1 MNQSTPI
8 LSVEGLCVS
17 YGSATVVKDLS
28 FTLAKGQTLG
38 IVGTSGSGK
47 STVALAIL
55 GLLPNHSAT
64 TGFFRWSE
72 GPALQLSDTAAQQR
86 IRSHTGVV
94 FQDALSALNP
104 LHSCGRQ
111 LVEAIRLK
119 QHLGAA
125 AAKSLALEW
134 FDKVELQDPNRIYQS
149 YPFQLSGGQ
158 LQRVLIAIA
167 LCNQPSLLI
176 ADEPTTALDAE
187 VQKNILQL
195 LKKIQGE
202 LGLSMLFISHDL
214 RVVHYMAD
222 EIAVMENGSLVEWGN
237 SRQVSTHPQSEVAQ
251 QLKEA
256 QLLTQRTANVKEPAV
271 LYQLPPVT
279 VEYAQKNSFWL
290 PAQSFKAVDQIPVQ
304 LQEGECLGI
313 VGPSGSGKSTLA
325 KAIFSQVG
333 GAKTKTSYV
342 SQHPKSSLTPH
353 QTIGEA
359 IQEVLKTHRIAQ
371 TDEEAFDQTLQLL
384 ELVAL
389 DSRYVHRYPHQ
400 LSGGEVQRAVIARSL
415 ALQPRLLICDEVT
428 TALDSVNQRAILDLL
443 KELNQTKGLTILL
456 IAHDL
461 AVVRYLCHRIMV
473 LEKGKRVEEGDAQAI
488 LSHPNHPATQ
498 RLIESILFT

>member
-17 YGSATVVKDLS
+17 YGSATVVNDLS

-47 STVALAIL
+47 STVALAIP
-55 GLLPNHSAT
+55 GLLPDRSIT
-64 TGFFRWSE
+64 TGLLRWSDSS
-72 GPALQLSDTAAQQR
+72 PQQLSDTATQRTVRAQ
-86 IRSHTGVV
+86 TGVI
-94 FQDALSALNP
+94 FQDALSSLNP
-104 LHSCGRQ
+104 LHSCGQQ

-134 FDKVELQDPNRIYQS
+134 FEKVELQDPKRIYQS

-187 VQKNILQL
+187 VQKNLLLL
-195 LKKIQGE
+195 LKKIQSD
-202 LGLSMLFISHDL
+202 LDLSMLFISHDL
-214 RVVHYMAD
+214 QVVQFMAD
-222 EIAVMENGSLVEWGN
+222 EIAVMENGMIVEQGPAVQL
-237 SRQVSTHPQSEVAQ
+237 SAYPQSKAAQ

-256 QLLTQRTANVKEPAV
+256 QLKTHQIEKTTGRAV
-271 LYQLPPVT
+271 LYKLPPIT
-279 VEYAQKNSFWL
+279 VEYTHANRFWL
-290 PAQSFKAVDQIPVQ
+290 PAHSFKAVDSIPVQ
-304 LQEGECLGI
+304 LIEGECLGI
-313 VGPSGSGKSTLA
+313 VGSSGSGKSSLA

-333 GAKTKTSYV
+333 GASTKTSYV

-359 IQEVLKTHRIAQ
+359 LQEVLTTHRIAQ
-371 TDEEAFDQTLQLL
+371 TEEDAFNQALQLL

-389 DSRYVHRYPHQ
+389 DSRYMHRYPHQ

-428 TALDSVNQRAILDLL
+428 TALDSVNQLSILDLL
-443 KELNQTKGLTILL
+443 KELNQTKGLSILL

-461 AVVRYLCHRIMV
+461 SVVRYLCHRIMV
-473 LEKGKRVEEGDAQAI
+473 LEKGKRVEEGEMQTI
-488 LSHPNHPATQ
+488 LSQPKHPATQ
-498 RLIESILFT
+498 HLIESSLLT